1 MTNPASITDTNNTT
15 YSNMTVENGLDNLLN
30 DNSVLDNNLAL
41 NHNSDSI
48 DDLNYA
54 TLTDALEQTVFE
66 SFDDGLYIGMM
77 SGTSLDGMDAVLCQ
91 FSGTDSGQ
99 QPMRLLA
106 TYSQDFPPRLR
117 EVLLALCQPNGV
129 RELMPST
136 DEPSHE
142 PNSEPNSEL
151 DWFGWASKEY
161 SEFASDVVNTLLQ
174 QSNTDSESVLAIG
187 CHGQTV
193 RHRPHMG
200 FTLQLVDAN
209 IIAERTGIS
218 VVSDFRRRDMAVGGQ
233 GAPLVP
239 AFHQALFATA
249 DSTRILLNLGGIANI
264 TVLPALANNTSNP
277 QRADHQQ
284 RASEQI
290 DSQQIVGQKI
300 DSVVGYDT
308 GPANLL
314 LDAWTTLHTDSNY
327 DAGGAWA
334 QSGQVIEPLL
344 NQLLEHPFFARFY
357 PKSTGREDFNLDW
370 LQSELQKFDQASA
383 QIRYSSADV
392 QATLTELTAVS
403 ACNQINLFI
412 QAYENSSVYV
422 CGGGALNDYLMTR
435 LQAHLPYCKVE
446 TTAGL
451 GLNPAWVES
460 VAFAWLARQT
470 LIGETG
476 NLPAVT
482 GANKG
487 VVLGQVCFA

>member
-1 MTNPASITDTNNTT
+1 MTNPASTADNTDSTINYDDNLNNT
-15 YSNMTVENGLDNLLN
+15 LDKT
-30 DNSVLDNNLAL
+30 LD
-41 NHNSDSI
+41 

-66 SFDDGLYIGMM
+66 NFDDGLYIGMM

-91 FSGTDSGQ
+91 FDGEENIQ
-99 QPMRLLA
+99 QPLRLLA
-106 TYSQDFPPRLR
+106 SISQDFPPRLR

-129 RELMPST
+129 QELTST
-136 DEPSHE
+136 MGEPS
-142 PNSEPNSEL
+142 SEL

-161 SEFASDVVNTLLQ
+161 AEFASDVVNNLLQ
-174 QSNTDSESVLAIG
+174 QSNTDVESVLAIG

-193 RHRPHMG
+193 RHRPQMG
-200 FTLQLVDAN
+200 FSLQLLDAN

-239 AFHQALFATA
+239 AFHQALFATP
-249 DSTRILLNLGGIANI
+249 DSTRVLLNLGGIANI
-264 TVLPALANNTSNP
+264 TVLPANANLINANP
-277 QRADHQQ
+277 AND
-284 RASEQI
+284 ALVNNSPVI
-290 DSQQIVGQKI
+290 
-300 DSVVGYDT
+300 GYDT

-314 LDAWTTLHTDSNY
+314 LDAWTALHTDKDY

-334 QSGQVIEPLL
+334 QSGQVVEPLL
-344 NQLLEHPFFARFY
+344 NQLIEHPFFARTY
-357 PKSTGREDFNLDW
+357 PKSTGREDFNLAW

-383 QIRYSSADV
+383 HIRYSSADV
-392 QATLTELTAVS
+392 QATLTELTAMS
-403 ACNQINLFI
+403 ASMQINMFI
-412 QAYENSSVYV
+412 KAKENSSVYV

-435 LQAHLPYCKVE
+435 LQAHLPHCKVE
-446 TTAGL
+446 TTASL
-451 GLNPAWVES
+451 GLNPAWVEA

-470 LIGETG
+470 LMGETG

-482 GANKG
+482 GASKG

>member
-1 MTNPASITDTNNTT
+1 MTNPASIADTNDNTDST
-15 YSNMTVENGLDNLLN
+15 INYDDNLN
-30 DNSVLDNNLAL
+30 NTLDKTL
-41 NHNSDSI
+41 D

-66 SFDDGLYIGMM
+66 NFDDGLYIGMM

-91 FSGTDSGQ
+91 FGGEENIQ
-99 QPMRLLA
+99 QPLRLLA
-106 TYSQDFPPRLR
+106 SISQDFPPRLR

-129 RELMPST
+129 QELTPTMG
-136 DEPSHE
+136 EPS
-142 PNSEPNSEL
+142 SEL

-161 SEFASDVVNTLLQ
+161 AEFASDVVNNLLQ
-174 QSNTDSESVLAIG
+174 QSNTDVESVLAIG

-193 RHRPHMG
+193 RHRPQMR
-200 FTLQLVDAN
+200 FSLQLLDAN

-239 AFHQALFATA
+239 AFHQALFATP
-249 DSTRILLNLGGIANI
+249 DSTRVLLNLGGIANI
-264 TVLPALANNTSNP
+264 TVLPANANLINANP
-277 QRADHQQ
+277 AND
-284 RASEQI
+284 ALVNNSPVI
-290 DSQQIVGQKI
+290 
-300 DSVVGYDT
+300 GYDT

-314 LDAWTTLHTDSNY
+314 LDAWTALHTDKDY

-334 QSGQVIEPLL
+334 QSGQVVEPLL
-344 NQLLEHPFFARFY
+344 NQLIEHPFFARTY
-357 PKSTGREDFNLDW
+357 PKSTGREDFNLAW

-383 QIRYSSADV
+383 HIRYSSADV
-392 QATLTELTAVS
+392 QATLTELTAMS
-403 ACNQINLFI
+403 ASMQINMFI
-412 QAYENSSVYV
+412 KAKENSSVYV

-435 LQAHLPYCKVE
+435 LQAHLPHCKVE
-446 TTAGL
+446 TTASL
-451 GLNPAWVES
+451 GLNPAWVEA

-470 LIGETG
+470 LMGQTG

-482 GANKG
+482 GASKG

>member
-1 MTNPASITDTNNTT
+1 MTNPASIADTNDNTDST
-15 YSNMTVENGLDNLLN
+15 INYDDNLN
-30 DNSVLDNNLAL
+30 NTLDKTL
-41 NHNSDSI
+41 D

-66 SFDDGLYIGMM
+66 NFDDGLYIGMM

-91 FSGTDSGQ
+91 FDGEENIQ
-99 QPMRLLA
+99 QPLRLLA
-106 TYSQDFPPRLR
+106 SISQDFPPRLR

-129 RELMPST
+129 QELVPT
-136 DEPSHE
+136 VG
-142 PNSEPNSEL
+142 EPNSEL

-161 SEFASDVVNTLLQ
+161 AEFASDVVNNLLQ
-174 QSNTDSESVLAIG
+174 QSNTDVESVLAIG

-193 RHRPHMG
+193 RHRPQMG
-200 FTLQLVDAN
+200 FSLQLLDAN

-239 AFHQALFATA
+239 AFHQALFATP
-249 DSTRILLNLGGIANI
+249 DSTRVLLNLGGIANI
-264 TVLPALANNTSNP
+264 TVLPANANLINANP
-277 QRADHQQ
+277 AND
-284 RASEQI
+284 ALVNNSPVI
-290 DSQQIVGQKI
+290 
-300 DSVVGYDT
+300 GYDT

-314 LDAWTTLHTDSNY
+314 LDAWTALHTDKDY

-334 QSGQVIEPLL
+334 QSGQVVEPLL
-344 NQLLEHPFFARFY
+344 NQLIEHPFFARTY
-357 PKSTGREDFNLDW
+357 PKSTGREDFNLAW

-383 QIRYSSADV
+383 HIRYSSADV
-392 QATLTELTAVS
+392 QATLTELTAMS
-403 ACNQINLFI
+403 ASMQINMFI
-412 QAYENSSVYV
+412 KANENSSVYV

-435 LQAHLPYCKVE
+435 LQAHLPHCKVE
-446 TTAGL
+446 TTASL
-451 GLNPAWVES
+451 GLNPAWVEA

-470 LIGETG
+470 LMGQTG

-482 GANKG
+482 GASKG

>member
-1 MTNPASITDTNNTT
+1 MTNPASIADTNDNTDST
-15 YSNMTVENGLDNLLN
+15 INYDDNLN
-30 DNSVLDNNLAL
+30 NTLDKTL
-41 NHNSDSI
+41 D

-66 SFDDGLYIGMM
+66 NFDDGLYIGMM

-91 FSGTDSGQ
+91 FGGEENIQ
-99 QPMRLLA
+99 QPLRLLA
-106 TYSQDFPPRLR
+106 SISQDFPPRLR

-129 RELMPST
+129 QELTPTMG
-136 DEPSHE
+136 EPS
-142 PNSEPNSEL
+142 SEL

-161 SEFASDVVNTLLQ
+161 AEFASDVVNNLLQ
-174 QSNTDSESVLAIG
+174 QSNTDVESVLAIG

-193 RHRPHMG
+193 RHRPQMG
-200 FTLQLVDAN
+200 FSLQLLDAN

-239 AFHQALFATA
+239 AFHQALFATP
-249 DSTRILLNLGGIANI
+249 DSTRVLLNLGGIANI
-264 TVLPALANNTSNP
+264 TVLPANANLINANP
-277 QRADHQQ
+277 AND
-284 RASEQI
+284 ALVNNI
-290 DSQQIVGQKI
+290 PVI
-300 DSVVGYDT
+300 GYDT

-314 LDAWTTLHTDSNY
+314 LDAWTALHTDKDY

-334 QSGQVIEPLL
+334 QSGQVVEPLL
-344 NQLLEHPFFARFY
+344 NQLIEHPFFARTY
-357 PKSTGREDFNLDW
+357 PKSTGREDFNLAW

-383 QIRYSSADV
+383 HIRYSSADV
-392 QATLTELTAVS
+392 QATLTELTAMS
-403 ACNQINLFI
+403 ASMQINMFI
-412 QAYENSSVYV
+412 KANENSSVYV

-435 LQAHLPYCKVE
+435 LQAHLPHCKVE
-446 TTAGL
+446 TTASL
-451 GLNPAWVES
+451 GLNPAWVEA

-470 LIGETG
+470 LMGETG

-482 GANKG
+482 GASKG

>member
-1 MTNPASITDTNNTT
+1 MTNPASIADTNDNTHST
-15 YSNMTVENGLDNLLN
+15 INY
-30 DNSVLDNNLAL
+30 DNNLDNTL
-41 NHNSDSI
+41 DNGLENSLAHI

-66 SFDDGLYIGMM
+66 NFDDGLYIGMM

-91 FSGTDSGQ
+91 FGGEENTQ

-106 TYSQDFPPRLR
+106 TRSQDFPPRLR

-129 RELMPST
+129 QELVPT
-136 DEPSHE
+136 VG
-142 PNSEPNSEL
+142 EPNSEL

-161 SEFASDVVNTLLQ
+161 AEFASDVVNNLLQ
-174 QSNTDSESVLAIG
+174 QSNTDVESVLAIG

-193 RHRPHMG
+193 RHRPQMG
-200 FTLQLVDAN
+200 FSLQLLDAN

-239 AFHQALFATA
+239 AFHQALFAA
-249 DSTRILLNLGGIANI
+249 PDSTRVLLNLGGIANI
-264 TVLPALANNTSNP
+264 TVLPANESSVNDAVVNNSP
-277 QRADHQQ
+277 V
-284 RASEQI
+284 I
-290 DSQQIVGQKI
+290 
-300 DSVVGYDT
+300 GYDT

-314 LDAWTTLHTDSNY
+314 LDAWTALHTDKDY

-334 QSGQVIEPLL
+334 QSGQVVEPLL
-344 NQLLEHPFFARFY
+344 NQLIEHPFFARTY
-357 PKSTGREDFNLDW
+357 PKSTGREDFNLAW

-383 QIRYSSADV
+383 HIRYSSADV
-392 QATLTELTAVS
+392 QATLTELTAMS
-403 ACNQINLFI
+403 ASMQINMFI
-412 QAYENSSVYV
+412 DAQENSSVYV

-435 LQAHLPYCKVE
+435 LQAHLPHCTVE
-446 TTAGL
+446 TTASL
-451 GLNPAWVES
+451 GLNPAWVEA

-470 LIGETG
+470 LMGETG

-482 GANKG
+482 GASKG

>member
-1 MTNPASITDTNNTT
+1 MTNPASIADTNDNTDST
-15 YSNMTVENGLDNLLN
+15 INYDDNLN
-30 DNSVLDNNLAL
+30 NTLDKTL
-41 NHNSDSI
+41 D

-66 SFDDGLYIGMM
+66 NFDDGLYIGMM

-91 FSGTDSGQ
+91 FGGEENIQ
-99 QPMRLLA
+99 QPLRLLA
-106 TYSQDFPPRLR
+106 SISQDFPPRLR

-129 RELMPST
+129 QELTST
-136 DEPSHE
+136 MGEPS
-142 PNSEPNSEL
+142 SEL

-161 SEFASDVVNTLLQ
+161 AEFASDVVNNLLQ
-174 QSNTDSESVLAIG
+174 QSNTDVESVLAIG

-193 RHRPHMG
+193 RHRPQMG
-200 FTLQLVDAN
+200 FSLQLLDAN

-239 AFHQALFATA
+239 AFHQALFATS
-249 DSTRILLNLGGIANI
+249 DSTRVLLNLGGIANI
-264 TVLPALANNTSNP
+264 TVLPANANLINANP
-277 QRADHQQ
+277 AND
-284 RASEQI
+284 ALVNNSPI
-290 DSQQIVGQKI
+290 I
-300 DSVVGYDT
+300 GYDT

-314 LDAWTTLHTDSNY
+314 LDAWTALHTDKDY

-334 QSGQVIEPLL
+334 QSGQVVEPLL
-344 NQLLEHPFFARFY
+344 NQLIEHPFFARTY
-357 PKSTGREDFNLDW
+357 PKSTGREDFNLAW

-383 QIRYSSADV
+383 HIRYSSADV
-392 QATLTELTAVS
+392 QATLTELTAMS
-403 ACNQINLFI
+403 ASMQINMFI
-412 QAYENSSVYV
+412 KANENSSVYV

-435 LQAHLPYCKVE
+435 LQAHLPHCKVE
-446 TTAGL
+446 TTASL
-451 GLNPAWVES
+451 GLNPAWVEA

-470 LIGETG
+470 LMGETG

-482 GANKG
+482 GASKG

>member
-1 MTNPASITDTNNTT
+1 MTKPVSIDDIQNNPDSDL
-15 YSNMTVENGLDNLLN
+15 SLDMSLDSRLDN
-30 DNSVLDNNLAL
+30 
-41 NHNSDSI
+41 I

-66 SFDDGLYIGMM
+66 NFDDGLYIGMM

-91 FSGTDSGQ
+91 FAGEEDNQ

-106 TYSQDFPPRLR
+106 THSQEFPPRLR
-117 EVLLALCQPNGV
+117 KVLLALCQPNGV
-129 RELMPST
+129 QELVPA
-136 DEPSHE
+136 EG
-142 PNSEPNSEL
+142 EPNSEL

-161 SEFASDVVNTLLQ
+161 AEFASDVVNNLLQ
-174 QSNTDSESVLAIG
+174 QSHTDVESVLAIG

-193 RHRPHMG
+193 RHRPQMG
-200 FTLQLVDAN
+200 FSLQLVDAN

-239 AFHQALFATA
+239 AFHQALFATP

-264 TVLPALANNTSNP
+264 TVLPAN
-277 QRADHQQ
+277 
-284 RASEQI
+284 
-290 DSQQIVGQKI
+290 DSPVI
-300 DSVVGYDT
+300 GYDT

-314 LDAWTTLHTDSNY
+314 LDAWTALHTDKDY
-327 DAGGAWA
+327 DAGGTWA
-334 QSGQVIEPLL
+334 QSGQVVEPLL
-344 NQLLEHPFFARFY
+344 NQLIEHPFFARTY
-357 PKSTGREDFNLDW
+357 PKSTGREDFNLAW
-370 LQSELQKFDQASA
+370 LQDELQKFDQASA
-383 QIRYSSADV
+383 HIRYSSADV
-392 QATLTELTAVS
+392 QATLTELTAMS
-403 ACNQINLFI
+403 ASMQINMFI
-412 QAYENSSVYV
+412 NPHENSSVYV

-435 LQAHLPYCKVE
+435 LQAHLPHCTVE
-446 TTAGL
+446 TTASL
-451 GLNPAWVES
+451 GLNPAWVEA

-470 LIGETG
+470 LIGKTG

>member
-1 MTNPASITDTNNTT
+1 MTNPASIADTNDNTHWT
-15 YSNMTVENGLDNLLN
+15 INY
-30 DNSVLDNNLAL
+30 DNNLDNTL
-41 NHNSDSI
+41 DNGLENSLAHI

-66 SFDDGLYIGMM
+66 NFDDGLYIGMM

-91 FSGTDSGQ
+91 FGGEENTQ

-106 TYSQDFPPRLR
+106 TRSQDFPPRLR

-129 RELMPST
+129 QELVPT
-136 DEPSHE
+136 VG
-142 PNSEPNSEL
+142 EPNSEL

-161 SEFASDVVNTLLQ
+161 AEFASEVVNNLLQ
-174 QSNTDSESVLAIG
+174 QSNTDVESVLAIG

-193 RHRPHMG
+193 RHRPQMG
-200 FTLQLVDAN
+200 FSLQLLDAN

-239 AFHQALFATA
+239 AFHQALFATP
-249 DSTRILLNLGGIANI
+249 DSTRVLLNLGGIANI
-264 TVLPALANNTSNP
+264 TVLPANDSSVNDALVNNSP
-277 QRADHQQ
+277 V
-284 RASEQI
+284 I
-290 DSQQIVGQKI
+290 
-300 DSVVGYDT
+300 GYDT

-314 LDAWTTLHTDSNY
+314 LDAWTALHTDKDY

-334 QSGQVIEPLL
+334 QSGQVVEPLL
-344 NQLLEHPFFARFY
+344 NQLIEHPFFARSY
-357 PKSTGREDFNLDW
+357 PKSTGREDFNLAW

-383 QIRYSSADV
+383 HIRYSSADV
-392 QATLTELTAVS
+392 QATLTELTAMS
-403 ACNQINLFI
+403 ASMQINMFI
-412 QAYENSSVYV
+412 NAQENSSVYV

-435 LQAHLPYCKVE
+435 LQAHLPHCKVE
-446 TTAGL
+446 TSASL
-451 GLNPAWVES
+451 GLNPAWVEA

-470 LIGETG
+470 LMGETG

-482 GANKG
+482 GASKG

>member
-1 MTNPASITDTNNTT
+1 MTKPVSIDDIQNNPDSDL
-15 YSNMTVENGLDNLLN
+15 SLDM
-30 DNSVLDNNLAL
+30 SLDSRLD
-41 NHNSDSI
+41 HI

-66 SFDDGLYIGMM
+66 NFDDGLYIGMM

-91 FSGTDSGQ
+91 FAGEEDNQ

-106 TYSQDFPPRLR
+106 THSQEFPPRLR

-129 RELMPST
+129 QELAPVE
-136 DEPSHE
+136 DEPS
-142 PNSEPNSEL
+142 SEL

-161 SEFASDVVNTLLQ
+161 AEFASDVVNNLLQ
-174 QSNTDSESVLAIG
+174 QSHTDVESVLAIG

-193 RHRPHMG
+193 RHRPQMG
-200 FTLQLVDAN
+200 FSLQLVDAN

-239 AFHQALFATA
+239 AFHQALFATP

-264 TVLPALANNTSNP
+264 TVLPAN
-277 QRADHQQ
+277 
-284 RASEQI
+284 
-290 DSQQIVGQKI
+290 DSPVI
-300 DSVVGYDT
+300 GYDT

-314 LDAWTTLHTDSNY
+314 LDAWTALHTDKDY
-327 DAGGAWA
+327 DAGGTWA
-334 QSGQVIEPLL
+334 QSGQVVEPLL
-344 NQLLEHPFFARFY
+344 NQLIEHPFFARTY
-357 PKSTGREDFNLDW
+357 PKSTGREDFNLAW
-370 LQSELQKFDQASA
+370 LQDELQKFDQASA
-383 QIRYSSADV
+383 HIRYSSADV
-392 QATLTELTAVS
+392 QATLTELTAMS
-403 ACNQINLFI
+403 ASMQINMFI
-412 QAYENSSVYV
+412 NPHENSSVYV

-435 LQAHLPYCKVE
+435 LQAHLPHCTVE
-446 TTAGL
+446 TTASL
-451 GLNPAWVES
+451 GLNPAWVEA

>member
-1 MTNPASITDTNNTT
+1 MTNPASITDTDHNALADLLLN
-15 YSNMTVENGLDNLLN
+15 NGLDN
-30 DNSVLDNNLAL
+30 S
-41 NHNSDSI
+41 SDDI

-91 FSGTDSGQ
+91 FNTDINNEENTQ
-99 QPMRLLA
+99 PPMRLLA

-129 RELMPST
+129 DELTPEA
-136 DEPSHE
+136 D
-142 PNSEPNSEL
+142 EPNSEL
-151 DWFGWASKEY
+151 DWFGWASREY
-161 SEFASDVVNTLLQ
+161 AEFASDVVNTLLQ
-174 QSNTDSESVLAIG
+174 QANTDVEAVLAIG

-193 RHRPHMG
+193 RHRPQMG
-200 FTLQLVDAN
+200 FSLQLVDAN

-249 DSTRILLNLGGIANI
+249 DNTRVLLNLGGIANI
-264 TVLPALANNTSNP
+264 TVLPAITHEDSNHQPAN
-277 QRADHQQ
+277 D
-284 RASEQI
+284 I
-290 DSQQIVGQKI
+290 
-300 DSVVGYDT
+300 VGYDT

-314 LDAWTTLHTDSNY
+314 LDAWTALHTDKDY

-334 QSGQVIEPLL
+334 ESGQVVEPLL
-344 NQLLEHPFFARFY
+344 NQLLEHPFFARSY
-357 PKSTGREDFNLDW
+357 PKSTGREDFNLAW
-370 LQSELQKFDQASA
+370 LQDELQKFDQASVYV
-383 QIRYSSADV
+383 RYSSADV

-403 ACNQINLFI
+403 ASAQIKKFLNKDGLESG
-412 QAYENSSVYV
+412 AVYV
-422 CGGGALNDYLMTR
+422 CGGGALNDYLIKR
-435 LQAHLPYCKVE
+435 LQAHLPHCTVE
-446 TTAGL
+446 TTASL
-451 GLNPAWVES
+451 GLDPTWVEA

-470 LIGETG
+470 LMGEMG

-482 GANKG
+482 GASKG

>member
-1 MTNPASITDTNNTT
+1 MTNPASIADTNDNTDST
-15 YSNMTVENGLDNLLN
+15 INYDDNLN
-30 DNSVLDNNLAL
+30 NTLDKTL
-41 NHNSDSI
+41 D

-66 SFDDGLYIGMM
+66 NFDDGLYIGMM

-91 FSGTDSGQ
+91 FDGEENIQ
-99 QPMRLLA
+99 QPLRLLA
-106 TYSQDFPPRLR
+106 SISQDFPPRLR

-129 RELMPST
+129 QELTPTMG
-136 DEPSHE
+136 EPS
-142 PNSEPNSEL
+142 SEL

-161 SEFASDVVNTLLQ
+161 AEFASDVVNNLLQ
-174 QSNTDSESVLAIG
+174 QSNTDVESVLAIG

-193 RHRPHMG
+193 RHRPQMG
-200 FTLQLVDAN
+200 FSLQLLDAN

-239 AFHQALFATA
+239 AFHQALFATP
-249 DSTRILLNLGGIANI
+249 DSTRVLLNLGGIANI
-264 TVLPALANNTSNP
+264 TVLPANANLINANP
-277 QRADHQQ
+277 AND
-284 RASEQI
+284 ALVNNSPVI
-290 DSQQIVGQKI
+290 
-300 DSVVGYDT
+300 GYDT

-314 LDAWTTLHTDSNY
+314 LDAWTALHTDKDY

-334 QSGQVIEPLL
+334 QSGQVVEPLL
-344 NQLLEHPFFARFY
+344 NQLIEHPFFARTY
-357 PKSTGREDFNLDW
+357 PKSTGREDFNLAW

-383 QIRYSSADV
+383 HIRYSSADV
-392 QATLTELTAVS
+392 QATLTELTAMS
-403 ACNQINLFI
+403 ASMQINMFI
-412 QAYENSSVYV
+412 KANENSSVYV

-435 LQAHLPYCKVE
+435 LQAHLPHCKVE
-446 TTAGL
+446 TTASL
-451 GLNPAWVES
+451 GLNPSWVEA

-470 LIGETG
+470 LMGQTG

-482 GANKG
+482 GASKG

>member
-1 MTNPASITDTNNTT
+1 MTNPASIADTNDNTDST
-15 YSNMTVENGLDNLLN
+15 INYDDNLN
-30 DNSVLDNNLAL
+30 NTLDKTL
-41 NHNSDSI
+41 D

-66 SFDDGLYIGMM
+66 NFDDGLYIGMM

-91 FSGTDSGQ
+91 FGGEENIQ
-99 QPMRLLA
+99 QPLRLLA
-106 TYSQDFPPRLR
+106 SISQDFPPRLR

-129 RELMPST
+129 QELTST
-136 DEPSHE
+136 MGEPS
-142 PNSEPNSEL
+142 SEL

-161 SEFASDVVNTLLQ
+161 AEFASEVVNNLLQ
-174 QSNTDSESVLAIG
+174 QSNTDVESVLAIG

-193 RHRPHMG
+193 RHRPQMG
-200 FTLQLVDAN
+200 FSLQLLDAN

-239 AFHQALFATA
+239 AFHQALFATP
-249 DSTRILLNLGGIANI
+249 DSTRVLLNLGGIANI
-264 TVLPALANNTSNP
+264 TVLPANASLINANPAND
-277 QRADHQQ
+277 A
-284 RASEQI
+284 
-290 DSQQIVGQKI
+290 
-300 DSVVGYDT
+300 VVNNSPVIGYDT

-314 LDAWTTLHTDSNY
+314 LDAWTALHTDKDY

-334 QSGQVIEPLL
+334 QSGQVVEPLL
-344 NQLLEHPFFARFY
+344 NQLIEHPFFARTY
-357 PKSTGREDFNLDW
+357 PKSTGREDFNLAW

-383 QIRYSSADV
+383 HIRYSSADV
-392 QATLTELTAVS
+392 QATLTELTAMS
-403 ACNQINLFI
+403 ASMQINMFI
-412 QAYENSSVYV
+412 KANENSSVYV

-435 LQAHLPYCKVE
+435 LQAHLPHCKVE
-446 TTAGL
+446 TTASL
-451 GLNPAWVES
+451 GLNPAWVEA

-470 LIGETG
+470 LMGETG

-482 GANKG
+482 GASKG

>member
-1 MTNPASITDTNNTT
+1 MTNPASIADTNDNTDST
-15 YSNMTVENGLDNLLN
+15 INYDDNLN
-30 DNSVLDNNLAL
+30 NTLDKTL
-41 NHNSDSI
+41 D

-66 SFDDGLYIGMM
+66 NFDDGLYIGMM

-91 FSGTDSGQ
+91 FDGEENIQ
-99 QPMRLLA
+99 QPLRLLA
-106 TYSQDFPPRLR
+106 SISQDFPPRLR

-129 RELMPST
+129 QELTPTMG
-136 DEPSHE
+136 EPS
-142 PNSEPNSEL
+142 SEL

-161 SEFASDVVNTLLQ
+161 AEFASDVVNNLLQ
-174 QSNTDSESVLAIG
+174 QSNTDVESVLAIG

-193 RHRPHMG
+193 RHRPQMG
-200 FTLQLVDAN
+200 FSLQLLDAN

-239 AFHQALFATA
+239 AFHQALFATP
-249 DSTRILLNLGGIANI
+249 DSTRVLLNLGGIANI
-264 TVLPALANNTSNP
+264 TVLPANANLINANP
-277 QRADHQQ
+277 AND
-284 RASEQI
+284 ALVNNS
-290 DSQQIVGQKI
+290 
-300 DSVVGYDT
+300 SVIGYDT

-314 LDAWTTLHTDSNY
+314 LDAWTALHTDKDY

-334 QSGQVIEPLL
+334 QSGQVVEPLL
-344 NQLLEHPFFARFY
+344 NQLIEHPFFARTY
-357 PKSTGREDFNLDW
+357 PKSTGREDFNLAW

-383 QIRYSSADV
+383 HIRYSSADV
-392 QATLTELTAVS
+392 QATLTELTAMS
-403 ACNQINLFI
+403 ASMQINLFI
-412 QAYENSSVYV
+412 KAKENSSVYV

-435 LQAHLPYCKVE
+435 LQAHLPHCKVE
-446 TTAGL
+446 TTASL
-451 GLNPAWVES
+451 GLNPAWVEA

-470 LIGETG
+470 LMGETG

-482 GANKG
+482 GASKG

>member
-1 MTNPASITDTNNTT
+1 MTNPASIADTNDNTHST
-15 YSNMTVENGLDNLLN
+15 INSDNDLDNILDNGLE
-30 DNSVLDNNLAL
+30 NSLA
-41 NHNSDSI
+41 HI

-66 SFDDGLYIGMM
+66 NFDDGLYIGMM

-91 FSGTDSGQ
+91 FGGEENTQ

-106 TYSQDFPPRLR
+106 TRSQDFPPRLR

-129 RELMPST
+129 QELVPT
-136 DEPSHE
+136 VG
-142 PNSEPNSEL
+142 EPNSEL

-161 SEFASDVVNTLLQ
+161 AEFASDVVNNLLQ
-174 QSNTDSESVLAIG
+174 QSNTDVESVLAIG

-193 RHRPHMG
+193 RHRPQMG
-200 FTLQLVDAN
+200 FSLQLLDAN

-239 AFHQALFATA
+239 AFHQALFATP
-249 DSTRILLNLGGIANI
+249 DSTRVLLNLGGIANI
-264 TVLPALANNTSNP
+264 TVLPANDSSVNDALVNNSP
-277 QRADHQQ
+277 V
-284 RASEQI
+284 I
-290 DSQQIVGQKI
+290 
-300 DSVVGYDT
+300 GYDT

-314 LDAWTTLHTDSNY
+314 LDAWTALHTDKDY

-334 QSGQVIEPLL
+334 QSGQVVEPLL
-344 NQLLEHPFFARFY
+344 NQLIEHPFFARTY
-357 PKSTGREDFNLDW
+357 PKSTGREDFNLAW

-383 QIRYSSADV
+383 HIRYSSADV
-392 QATLTELTAVS
+392 QATLTELTAMS
-403 ACNQINLFI
+403 ASMQINMFI
-412 QAYENSSVYV
+412 NAQENSSVYV

-435 LQAHLPYCKVE
+435 LQAHLPHCTVE
-446 TTAGL
+446 TTAIL
-451 GLNPAWVES
+451 GLNPAWVEA

-470 LIGETG
+470 LMGETG

-482 GANKG
+482 GASKG